1 MKILVINSGSSSIKF
16 QFYNMTTSQILAK
29 GLVEKIG
36 LKGSQ
41 IKYTRE
47 DGQLVLFKGD
57 ILDHKM
63 GIEYLLGILTSQKH
77 GCINDLK
84 DIDAVGHRVV
94 HGAEH
99 FNSSVLITDEV
110 IEAMEQC
117 VDLAPLHNP
126 PNLKGI
132 YAMRSLLPDVPQV
145 GVFDT
150 AFHQTMPDY
159 AYLYALPYSLYKNY
173 GIRRYGF
180 HGTSHRYV
188 SKRACEI
195 LGVNYTE
202 QKIIS
207 CHLGNGASVAAIDRG
222 KSVDTSM
229 GMTPVEGLIMGT
241 RSGDLDIGVY
251 NFIMEKEEIN
261 RQTAYVLVNKHSGV
275 LGISGVSS
283 DMREIEKAADEGNYR
298 AKLALR
304 MYEYRVKK
312 YIGAYTAAMNGLDI
326 LIFTGGIG
334 ENADLTRQG
343 IAGELS
349 YLGIELDETKNKGL
363 RGQEAVISTENS
375 RVKVLVVPTNEE
387 YVIAKDTMDIITK
400 GKVEF

>member
-41 IKYTRE
+41 IKYTRH
-47 DGQLVLFKGD
+47 DGQNVIFKGD

-77 GCINDLK
+77 GCINNLK

-110 IEAMEQC
+110 IKVMEQC

-132 YAMRSLLPDVPQV
+132 YAMRSLLPEVPQV

-159 AYLYALPYSLYKNY
+159 AYLYGIPYSLYKNY

-195 LGVNYTE
+195 LGLNYNE

-207 CHLGNGASVAAIDRG
+207 CHLGNGASLAAIDRG

-241 RSGDLDIGVY
+241 RSGDLDLGVY
-251 NFIMEKEEIN
+251 NFIMDKEEIN
-261 RQTAYVLVNKHSGV
+261 RHTAYVLVNKHSGM
-275 LGISGVSS
+275 LGVSGVSS

-298 AKLALR
+298 AKLALK

-334 ENADLTRQG
+334 ENADLTRKG

-349 YLGIELDETKNKGL
+349 YLGIEIDDAKNNGL
-363 RGQEAVISTENS
+363 RSEEAVISSENS
-375 RVKVLVVPTNEE
+375 RVKVIVVPTNEE